1 MPPSSHFYM
10 YWYLYWI
17 EIWFLF
23 VPRYYQHY
31 NISLMSDDSRF
42 DRWENWELLKDVYI
56 LPSYFCCKGFFV
68 KVNWKVYSKFTI
80 NYMYVFFFKVVVRT
94 LDSFFYIKF
103 HSKSLGPIHHVH
115 KVPIMKTH
123 VRKKMESQPTMT
135 YP

>member
-42 DRWENWELLKDVYI
+42 DRWENWELLKDVFI

-68 KVNWKVYSKFTI
+68 KVNRQVYSKFTI
-80 NYMYVFFFKVVVRT
+80 NYVFFKVVVRT
-94 LDSFFYIKF
+94 LDSFFHIVSFKISWSYT
-103 HSKSLGPIHHVH
+103 SCTH